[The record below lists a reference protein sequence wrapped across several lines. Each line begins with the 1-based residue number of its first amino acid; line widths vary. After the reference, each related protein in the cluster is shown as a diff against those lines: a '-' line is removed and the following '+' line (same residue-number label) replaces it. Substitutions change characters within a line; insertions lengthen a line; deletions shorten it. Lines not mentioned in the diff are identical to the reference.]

1 MGHRRRNGGEA
12 RAWRVAMRL
21 AALLL
26 AFALSPAMA
35 PPATAQTY
43 SFTEVSIEGNQ
54 RVAAETIISYA
65 GIASGENLSAA
76 ELNDAY
82 QGVVA
87 SGLFESVNFEP
98 RGSTLEIRVVERPT
112 INRIAFEGNRRIP
125 DEDLE
130 GLVSSQ
136 PRRVYVPSTAEA
148 DAEKIVQAYAQ
159 AGRLT
164 ATVEPKIIERA
175 DNRVDLVFEITEGKV
190 VSIERLSFV
199 GNRAFSDRRLRQ
211 VLETKQAGL
220 LRTLFRNDTFIAD
233 RLEFDKQLLR
243 DFYAARGYVDFE
255 VLSVSSEL
263 TRSRDGFLI
272 TFNLREGQQFRV
284 GNVTVASDLP
294 EIDVADFEEALKL
307 KPGIVYSP
315 SKVDRTITRLER
327 LATRKRMDFIRVM
340 PRVSRNDRAGTLDLE
355 FVIERGP
362 RVFVERIEIK
372 GNATTLDRVIRHQFT
387 TVEGDPFDPRAIRQA
402 AERIRALNFF
412 SDVQVEAREG
422 TAPDQRII
430 DVTVEEKPTGQ
441 LAFGVNFS
449 VANGAGANV
458 SFSESNF
465 LGRGQTLAFSF
476 NVGNDTQD
484 SSIRFVEPAFLGR
497 DVAFSFS
504 ASYFETDR
512 DNDQLFDTFGASLSP
527 ALEFPIA
534 ENTRLQLRYTI
545 ERQNLNN
552 FTGTSPI
559 IARDVALGT
568 QVASKLG
575 YTLSYDTRTTGLDP
589 TAGILLRFNQDFAG
603 VGGDREFVE
612 TTALIGGQKKVRN
625 EDVTLIAQLE
635 GGLLTMINGDS
646 RFTERYFLNGK
657 IRGFEPDGLGPRDPA
672 VEGGE
677 ALGGNAFAV
686 ARFDAEFPLGLPED
700 VGLTG
705 GVFADVG
712 TVWGLDDTDGGRVD
726 DGFDLRSAVG
736 VSLIWRSAIGPLR
749 FNFSRAVLSESF
761 DEEQNFDL
769 SVATTF

>member
-1 MGHRRRNGGEA
+1 MGHRCRNGRPA
-12 RAWRVAMRL
+12 HWHLIRQL
-21 AALLL
+21 ALAPALL
-26 AFALSPAMA
+26 AFALSSAMV
-35 PPATAQTY
+35 PPVSAQTY
-43 SFTEVSIEGNQ
+43 SFTDVSIEGNQ

-65 GIASGENLSAA
+65 GIASGETLSAA
-76 ELNDAY
+76 DLNDAY
-82 QGVVA
+82 QGVLA
-87 SGLFESVNFEP
+87 SGLFESVTFEP
-98 RGSTLEIRVVERPT
+98 RGNTLAISVVERPT

-125 DEDLE
+125 DEDLQ
-130 GLVSSQ
+130 GLVASQ
-136 PRRVYVPSTAEA
+136 SRRVYVPSTAEA

-164 ATVEPKIIERA
+164 ATVTPKIIERA

-211 VLETKQAGL
+211 ALETKQAGL
-220 LRTLFRNDTFIAD
+220 LRTFFRNDTFIAD

-263 TRSRDGFLI
+263 TRARDAFLI

-284 GNVTVASDLP
+284 GEVSVSSDLP
-294 EIDVADFEEALKL
+294 EVDVTDFEEALKL
-307 KPGIVYSP
+307 RSGVVYSP
-315 SKVDRTITRLER
+315 ALVDRNIARLER
-327 LATRKRMDFIRVM
+327 LATRKRLDFIRVM
-340 PRVSRNDRAGTLDLE
+340 PRVNRNDREGTLDLD

-372 GNATTLDRVIRHQFT
+372 GNATTLDRVIRQQFS

-402 AERIRALNFF
+402 AERMRALGFF

-422 TAPDQRII
+422 TSPDQRII

-458 SFSESNF
+458 SFSERNF

-476 NVGNDTQD
+476 NIGNDTQD
-484 SSIRFVEPAFLGR
+484 SSFRFVEPAFLGR
-497 DVAFSFS
+497 DVAFSFRL
-504 ASYFETDR
+504 SYFETDS
-512 DNDQLFDTFGASLSP
+512 DNDQLFDTLGASISP

-545 ERQNLNN
+545 ERENLNN
-552 FTGTSPI
+552 FRGLSPI
-559 IARDVALGT
+559 IARDVAQGST
-568 QVASKLG
+568 VASKVG
-575 YTLSYDTRTTGLDP
+575 YTLSWDTRTTGLDP
-589 TAGILLRFNQDFAG
+589 TGGYLVTFSQDVAGL
-603 VGGDREFVE
+603 GGDRDFIE
-612 TTALIGGQKKVRN
+612 TTALFGARKKIRN
-625 EDVTLIAQLE
+625 EEVTLSAQLE
-635 GGLLTMINGDS
+635 GGLLSMINDDS

-657 IRGFEPDGLGPRDPA
+657 IRGFEPDGLGPRDPLD
-672 VEGGE
+672 GE
-677 ALGGNAFAV
+677 ALGGNTFVV
-686 ARFDAEFPLGLPED
+686 ARFDAEFPLGVPED

-712 TVWGLDDTDGGRVD
+712 TVWDLDDTDGGRVD

-749 FNFSRAVLSESF
+749 FDFSRAVLKESS
-761 DEEQNFDL
+761 DEEQNFNL
-769 SVATTF
+769 TAATTF